1 MAIVGSLA
9 VLGALFLACVPSRR
23 VFAVWDGA
31 ARTFRARG
39 RLVPFADIA
48 RVAVV
53 TSASGFPTLCVETT
67 RAGTMPIW
75 FATGAQAA
83 AIDALATRLNGAL
96 APGVFAPAGA
106 LRDAAPSSPAAIEQS
121 FRTVVILAIGVLW
134 TGAGYF
140 FFRGLSFASRHDP
153 DGLQIPVWSAGLLIL
168 ALGVYEW
175 IKSRRR

>member
-1 MAIVGSLA
+1 M
-9 VLGALFLACVPSRR
+9 PTRR
-23 VFAVWDGA
+23 CPW
-31 ARTFRARG
+31 
-39 RLVPFADIA
+39 PW
-48 RVAVV
+48 
-53 TSASGFPTLCVETT
+53 PC
-67 RAGTMPIW
+67 
-75 FATGAQAA
+75 AA
-83 AIDALATRLNGAL
+83 A
-96 APGVFAPAGA
+96 
-106 LRDAAPSSPAAIEQS
+106 SSPAAIEQS